1 MQGSLQGNWD
11 PQHGDRKTELVAI
24 GQDLDQA
31 AVEADLERCLLTEAE
46 MAAGPEGWFALRDPF
61 YTAWEEEQKLG
72 QGQDHQQLIA
82 EVTHLLILHKDEKV
96 PLQVAVAVMEAA
108 GIASSVAIRLL
119 KAVRERGKGVV
130 MQGKEEDVK
139 VMAAL
144 FAENGMKATVQQGSA
159 PHALH

>member
-1 MQGSLQGNWD
+1 MPFKILISRN
-11 PQHGDRKTELVAI
+11 
-24 GQDLDQA
+24 
-31 AVEADLERCLLTEAE
+31 ADVGRPHLHPLLTSNVIFFRATIV
-46 MAAGPEGWFALRDPF
+46 PF
-61 YTAWEEEQKLG
+61 RIFFSSPSTHRAW
-72 QGQDHQQLIA
+72 
-82 EVTHLLILHKDEKV
+82 VTTPYEKDEKV